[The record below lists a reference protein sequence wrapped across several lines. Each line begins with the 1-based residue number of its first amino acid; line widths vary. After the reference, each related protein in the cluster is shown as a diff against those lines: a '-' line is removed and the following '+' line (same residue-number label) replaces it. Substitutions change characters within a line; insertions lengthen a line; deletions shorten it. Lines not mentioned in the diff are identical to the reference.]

1 MNAYEVA
8 KELSK
13 FMTEDEYTDLDKA
26 IFMASNMLRQQA
38 DRIAELEEENKRI
51 RERTWDS
58 DSARQFLKEIAEAK
72 VSRGEE

>member
-26 IFMASNMLRQQA
+26 IFMASNLLRIQAHQIEMLTKAKDDAQNG
-38 DRIAELEEENKRI
+38 LETAINFSKTLIEKY
-51 RERTWDS
+51 
-58 DSARQFLKEIAEAK
+58 K
-72 VSRGEE
+72 